1 MEKTDEGAGG
11 SAAAAAAA
19 AAAGG
24 GGKAKYV
31 VAARGSRLSLAQA
44 GAVVGRLEETNP
56 GTSYEI
62 TTITT
67 KGDTDA
73 RPLFAIDQKG
83 IFEKEVDRAVADG
96 RADFAVHSMKDVP
109 SELPDGLELAC
120 VPERERPEDVLI
132 TADGGTLEEMRPGA
146 VIGTSSLRRA
156 VQISRARPDV
166 VVKPIRGNVETRI
179 GKIRGGGSSSNNNG
193 NGGGGNDKA
202 AAAVD
207 GVVLAYAG
215 VARLNLDAKYSVLP
229 LDGFLPSPGQG
240 ALAVISRAGDAD
252 TAAML
257 RKIEHAGS
265 RAEAD
270 AERALSDAVGSG
282 CRFPVGALA
291 RHTGDGIAIR
301 ADAFSIDGRDSI
313 TVDVTGR
320 GRDPAAAAAD
330 AGRRAGMEMMEKGV
344 SKLGLKWREGL
355 AEWNRG

>member
-1 MEKTDEGAGG
+1 MEGTDADMGAGG
-11 SAAAAAAA
+11 
-19 AAAGG
+19 AGAPAD
-24 GGKAKYV
+24 GKPKYA

-44 GAVVGRLEETNP
+44 GAVIGQLEEANP

-62 TTITT
+62 VTITT
-67 KGDTDA
+67 RGDTDA
-73 RPLFAIDQKG
+73 RPLFAIDQRG

-109 SELPDGLELAC
+109 SELPDGLALAC

-132 TADGGTLEEMRPGA
+132 TADGSTLEEMRPGS

-179 GKIRGGGSSSNNNG
+179 GKIRGGGDGGSSSNNDG
-193 NGGGGNDKA
+193 SGRA

-215 VARLNLDAKYSVLP
+215 VARLNLDARYTVLP

-257 RKIEHAGS
+257 KRIEHADS

-270 AERALSDAVGSG
+270 AERALSDTVGSG

-291 RHTGDGIAIR
+291 RHTGGGIAIR
-301 ADAFSIDGRDSI
+301 ADAFSIDGSDSI
-313 TVDVTGR
+313 TVDMAGE
-320 GRDPAAAAAD
+320 RDSAAAD
-330 AGRRAGMEMMEKGV
+330 LGRRAGTEMMERGV
-344 SKLGLKWREGL
+344 SRLGLKWREGL

>member
-1 MEKTDEGAGG
+1 MEETDAGA
-11 SAAAAAAA
+11 SASGVGAP
-19 AAAGG
+19 AG
-24 GGKAKYV
+24 KPRYV

-44 GAVVGRLEETNP
+44 GAVAGHLEEANP
-56 GTSYEI
+56 GASYEI

-67 KGDTDA
+67 RGDTDA
-73 RPLFAIDQKG
+73 RPLFTIDQKG

-109 SELPDGLELAC
+109 SELPDGLVLAC
-120 VPERERPEDVLI
+120 VPERERPDDVLI
-132 TADGGTLEEMRPGA
+132 TADGSTLEEMRPGA

-156 VQISRARPDV
+156 VQIARARPDV

-179 GKIRGGGSSSNNNG
+179 GKIRGGG
-193 NGGGGNDKA
+193 GGDSA

-215 VARLNLDAKYSVLP
+215 IARLNLDARYAVLP

-240 ALAVISRAGDAD
+240 ALAVISRAEDTD

-257 RKIEHAGS
+257 RGIEHAGS

-291 RHTGDGIAIR
+291 RHTGGGIAIR
-301 ADAFSIDGRDSI
+301 ADAFSIDGSDHI
-313 TVDVTGR
+313 TVDVAAG
-320 GRDPAAAAAD
+320 GRDPDAAAD
-330 AGRRAGMEMMEKGV
+330 VGRRAGREMMAKGV
-344 SKLGLKWREGL
+344 SRLGLKWREGL

>member
-1 MEKTDEGAGG
+1 MEGTDAGSGAGG
-11 SAAAAAAA
+11 TAP
-19 AAAGG
+19 AG
-24 GGKAKYV
+24 KPRYV

-44 GAVVGRLEETNP
+44 GAVIRRLEEANP
-56 GTSYEI
+56 GTSYEV

-67 KGDTDA
+67 RGDTDA
-73 RPLFAIDQKG
+73 RPLFTIDQKG
-83 IFEKEVDRAVADG
+83 IFEKEVDKAVADG

-109 SELPDGLELAC
+109 SELPDGLALAC
-120 VPERERPEDVLI
+120 VPERERPDDVLI
-132 TADGGTLEEMRPGA
+132 TADGSTLEEMRPGA

-179 GKIRGGGSSSNNNG
+179 GKIRGGDNSNNNNNSG
-193 NGGGGNDKA
+193 DSA

-215 VARLNLDAKYSVLP
+215 VARLNLDARYAVLP

-257 RKIEHAGS
+257 GGIEHAGS

-291 RHTGDGIAIR
+291 RHTGGGIAIK
-301 ADAFSIDGRDSI
+301 ADAFSIDGSDHI
-313 TVDVTGR
+313 TVDVAGGR
-320 GRDPAAAAAD
+320 APDAAAD
-330 AGRRAGMEMMEKGV
+330 VGRRAGMEMMAKGV
-344 SKLGLKWREGL
+344 SRLGLKWREGL

>member
-1 MEKTDEGAGG
+1 MEETDTGVSASGAG
-11 SAAAAAAA
+11 AP
-19 AAAGG
+19 AG
-24 GGKAKYV
+24 KPRYV

-44 GAVVGRLEETNP
+44 GAVIRQLEEANP

-73 RPLFAIDQKG
+73 RPLFTIDQKG
-83 IFEKEVDRAVADG
+83 IFEKEVDKAVADG

-109 SELPDGLELAC
+109 SELPDGLALAC
-120 VPERERPEDVLI
+120 VPERERPDDVLI
-132 TADGGTLEEMRPGA
+132 TADGSTLEEMRQGA

-179 GKIRGGGSSSNNNG
+179 GKIRGGGGDS
-193 NGGGGNDKA
+193 A

-215 VARLNLDAKYSVLP
+215 VTRLNLDARYAVLP

-240 ALAVISRAGDAD
+240 ALAVISRAEDAD

-257 RKIEHAGS
+257 RGIEHAGS

-291 RHTGDGIAIR
+291 RHTGGGIAIR
-301 ADAFSIDGRDSI
+301 ADAFSIDGSDHI
-313 TVDVTGR
+313 TVDVAG
-320 GRDPAAAAAD
+320 GRDPDAAAD
-330 AGRRAGMEMMEKGV
+330 VGRRAGAEMMAKGV
-344 SKLGLKWREGL
+344 SRLGLKWREGL

>member
-1 MEKTDEGAGG
+1 MEETDAGVSASGAG
-11 SAAAAAAA
+11 APT
-19 AAAGG
+19 
-24 GGKAKYV
+24 GKPRYV

-44 GAVVGRLEETNP
+44 GAVIRQLEEANP

-73 RPLFAIDQKG
+73 RPLFTIDQKG
-83 IFEKEVDRAVADG
+83 IFEKEVDKAVADG

-109 SELPDGLELAC
+109 SELPDGLALAC
-120 VPERERPEDVLI
+120 VPERERPDDVLI
-132 TADGGTLEEMRPGA
+132 TADGSTLEEMRQGA

-179 GKIRGGGSSSNNNG
+179 GKIRGGVG
-193 NGGGGNDKA
+193 NSA

-215 VARLNLDAKYSVLP
+215 VTRLNLDARYAVLP

-257 RKIEHAGS
+257 RGIEHTGS

-291 RHTGDGIAIR
+291 RHTGGGIAIR
-301 ADAFSIDGRDSI
+301 ADAFSIDGSDHI
-313 TVDVTGR
+313 TVDVAG
-320 GRDPAAAAAD
+320 GRDPDAAAD
-330 AGRRAGMEMMEKGV
+330 VGRRAGMEMMAKGV
-344 SKLGLKWREGL
+344 SRLGLKWREGL

>member
-1 MEKTDEGAGG
+1 MEETDAGASASGAG
-11 SAAAAAAA
+11 AP
-19 AAAGG
+19 AGRPR
-24 GGKAKYV
+24 YV

-44 GAVVGRLEETNP
+44 GAVIRQLEEENP

-73 RPLFAIDQKG
+73 RPLFTIDQKG

-109 SELPDGLELAC
+109 SELPDGLALAC
-120 VPERERPEDVLI
+120 VPERERPDDVLI
-132 TADGGTLEEMRPGA
+132 TADGSTLEEMRQGA

-156 VQISRARPDV
+156 VQIARARPDV

-179 GKIRGGGSSSNNNG
+179 GKIRGGG
-193 NGGGGNDKA
+193 GGDSA

-215 VARLNLDAKYSVLP
+215 IARLNLDARYAVLP

-257 RKIEHAGS
+257 RGIEHTGS

-291 RHTGDGIAIR
+291 RHTGGGIAIR
-301 ADAFSIDGRDSI
+301 ADAFSIDGSDHI
-313 TVDVTGR
+313 TVDVAAG
-320 GRDPAAAAAD
+320 GRDPDAAAD
-330 AGRRAGMEMMEKGV
+330 VGRRAGAEMMAKGV
-344 SKLGLKWREGL
+344 SRLGLKWREGL

>member
-1 MEKTDEGAGG
+1 MEKTDADEGAGG
-11 SAAAAAAA
+11 STMT
-19 AAAGG
+19 
-24 GGKAKYV
+24 GKAKYV

-44 GAVVGRLEETNP
+44 GAVVRRLEETNP
-56 GTSYEI
+56 DTSYEI

-73 RPLFAIDQKG
+73 RSLFAIDQKG

-132 TADGGTLEEMRPGA
+132 TADGSTLEEMRPGA

-179 GKIRGGGSSSNNNG
+179 GKIRWGGSSNNNG
-193 NGGGGNDKA
+193 GGSGGA

-215 VARLNLDAKYSVLP
+215 IARLNLDAKYSVLP

-257 RKIEHAGS
+257 QKIEHAGS

-320 GRDPAAAAAD
+320 GQDPAAAAAD

>member
-1 MEKTDEGAGG
+1 MEGTD
-11 SAAAAAAA
+11 
-19 AAAGG
+19 AGG
-24 GGKAKYV
+24 GADGAGAPATRKPRYA

-44 GAVVGRLEETNP
+44 GAVIGQLEEMNP

-62 TTITT
+62 VTITT
-67 KGDTDA
+67 RGDTDA

-109 SELPDGLELAC
+109 SELPGGLALAC

-132 TADGGTLEEMRPGA
+132 TADGSTLEEMRPGA

-179 GKIRGGGSSSNNNG
+179 GKIRGGGSSNGNGNGSSSNNNNG
-193 NGGGGNDKA
+193 NGSRA
-202 AAAVD
+202 TAAVD

-215 VARLNLDAKYSVLP
+215 VARLNLDVRYAVLP

-240 ALAVISRAGDAD
+240 ALAVVSRAGDAD
-252 TAAML
+252 TAAVL
-257 RKIEHAGS
+257 KCIEHADS

-291 RHTGDGIAIR
+291 RHTGSGIAIR
-301 ADAFSIDGRDSI
+301 ADAFSIDGSDSI
-313 TVDVTGR
+313 TVDMAG
-320 GRDPAAAAAD
+320 GQDSAAAD
-330 AGRRAGMEMMEKGV
+330 VGRRAGVEMMARGV

>member
-1 MEKTDEGAGG
+1 MTAT
-11 SAAAAAAA
+11 AAA
-19 AAAGG
+19 
-24 GGKAKYV
+24 GKAKYV

-67 KGDTDA
+67 RGDTDA

-132 TADGGTLEEMRPGA
+132 TADGSTLEEMRPGA

-179 GKIRGGGSSSNNNG
+179 GKIRGGGSSSNNND
-193 NGGGGNDKA
+193 NGDGDGRA
-202 AAAVD
+202 AATVD

-215 VARLNLDAKYSVLP
+215 VARLNLDAKYTVLP

-257 RKIEHAGS
+257 REIEHAGS

-270 AERALSDAVGSG
+270 AERTLSDAVGSG

-320 GRDPAAAAAD
+320 GQDPAAAAAD

-344 SKLGLKWREGL
+344 SRLGLKWREGL

>member
-1 MEKTDEGAGG
+1 MDETDTGGGAGVAPV
-11 SAAAAAAA
+11 AAT
-19 AAAGG
+19 AAG
-24 GGKAKYV
+24 KARYA

-44 GAVVGRLEETNP
+44 GAVVGRLEEANP

-62 TTITT
+62 VTITT
-67 KGDTDA
+67 RGDTDT

-109 SELPDGLELAC
+109 SELPDGLVLAC

-132 TADGGTLEEMRPGA
+132 TADGSTLEEMRPGA

-179 GKIRGGGSSSNNNG
+179 GKIRGGGSSSNSDGDDG
-193 NGGGGNDKA
+193 NRA

-215 VARLNLDAKYSVLP
+215 VARLNLDVRYSVLP

-240 ALAVISRAGDAD
+240 ALAVISRARDAD

-257 RKIEHAGS
+257 RGIEHAGS

-291 RHTGDGIAIR
+291 RHTGGGIAIR
-301 ADAFSIDGRDSI
+301 AGAFSIDGRDSI
-313 TVDVTGR
+313 TVDVAG
-320 GRDPAAAAAD
+320 GQDSAAAAD
-330 AGRRAGMEMMEKGV
+330 VGRRAGAEMMERGV
-344 SKLGLKWREGL
+344 SRLGLKWREGL

>member
-1 MEKTDEGAGG
+1 MEGADT
-11 SAAAAAAA
+11 
-19 AAAGG
+19 GG
-24 GGKAKYV
+24 GGGGTGAAASGKLKYA

-44 GAVVGRLEETNP
+44 GAVIGKLEEINP

-62 TTITT
+62 VTITT
-67 KGDTDA
+67 RGDTDA

-109 SELPDGLELAC
+109 SELPDGLALAC

-132 TADGGTLEEMRPGA
+132 TADGSTLEEMRPGS

-156 VQISRARPDV
+156 VQISRARPDM

-179 GKIRGGGSSSNNNG
+179 GKIRDGGGSNNNDDSG
-193 NGGGGNDKA
+193 RA

-215 VARLNLDAKYSVLP
+215 VARLDLDARYTVLP

-252 TAAML
+252 TMAML
-257 RKIEHAGS
+257 KRIEHADS

-270 AERALSDAVGSG
+270 AERALSDTVGSG

-291 RHTGDGIAIR
+291 RHTGGGIAIR
-301 ADAFSIDGRDSI
+301 ADAFSIDGSDYI
-313 TVDVTGR
+313 TVDMAGE
-320 GRDPAAAAAD
+320 RDSAAAD
-330 AGRRAGMEMMEKGV
+330 LGRRAGTEMMERGV
-344 SKLGLKWREGL
+344 SRLGLKWREGL

>member
-1 MEKTDEGAGG
+1 MEETDTGVSASGAG
-11 SAAAAAAA
+11 AP
-19 AAAGG
+19 AG
-24 GGKAKYV
+24 KPRYV

-44 GAVVGRLEETNP
+44 GAVIRQLEEANP

-73 RPLFAIDQKG
+73 RPLFTIDQKG
-83 IFEKEVDRAVADG
+83 IFEKEVDKAVADG

-109 SELPDGLELAC
+109 SELPDGLALAC
-120 VPERERPEDVLI
+120 VPERERPDDVLI
-132 TADGGTLEEMRPGA
+132 TADGSTLEEMRQGA

-179 GKIRGGGSSSNNNG
+179 GKIRGGGGDS
-193 NGGGGNDKA
+193 A

-215 VARLNLDAKYSVLP
+215 VTRLNLDARYAVLP

-257 RKIEHAGS
+257 RGIEHAGS

-291 RHTGDGIAIR
+291 RHTGGGIAIR
-301 ADAFSIDGRDSI
+301 ADAFSIDGSDHI
-313 TVDVTGR
+313 TVDVAG
-320 GRDPAAAAAD
+320 GRDPDAAAD
-330 AGRRAGMEMMEKGV
+330 VGRRAGAEMMAKGV
-344 SKLGLKWREGL
+344 SRLGLKWREGL

>member
-1 MEKTDEGAGG
+1 MDE
-11 SAAAAAAA
+11 
-19 AAAGG
+19 AGG
-24 GGKAKYV
+24 GAGEGGAPAAGKPRYA

-44 GAVVGRLEETNP
+44 GMVTRQLEEANP

-62 TTITT
+62 VTITT
-67 KGDTDA
+67 RGDTDA

-109 SELPDGLELAC
+109 SELPDGLVLAC

-132 TADGGTLEEMRPGA
+132 TADGSTLEEMRPGA

-179 GKIRGGGSSSNNNG
+179 GKVRGGNDGGSNG
-193 NGGGGNDKA
+193 NGA
-202 AAAVD
+202 AAMD

-215 VARLNLDAKYSVLP
+215 VARLGLDVGYSMLP

-240 ALAVISRAGDAD
+240 ALAVISRAEDAD
-252 TAAML
+252 IAAML
-257 RKIEHAGS
+257 RGIEHAGS

-291 RHTGDGIAIR
+291 RHTGGGIAIR

-313 TVDVTGR
+313 TVDVTG
-320 GRDPAAAAAD
+320 GRDPDAAAD
-330 AGRRAGMEMMEKGV
+330 VGRRAGMEMMAKGV
-344 SKLGLKWREGL
+344 SRLGLKWREGL